1 MGLKET
7 ASMLWARRRTEYVAH
22 DAEPPSE
29 WRSAPRPSGV
39 TASTTESDQ
48 IEAEAD
54 VAEADVV
61 AVGMDGIEVVEQTV
75 GVATVIETHYR
86 IRCDCGRRWW
96 AMDLEAT
103 NCPRCHRWVS
113 IRPGAG

>member
-39 TASTTESDQ
+39 IASTTESDQ
-48 IEAEAD
+48 IEAD
-54 VAEADVV
+54 ADVV
-61 AVGMDGIEVVEQTV
+61 AADMGGIEVVEQTA
-75 GVATVIETHYR
+75 GAATVIETHYR

-96 AMDLEAT
+96 ATNLDST